1 MNITVDRNN
10 TIWNGG
16 KITSKLLGGEIE
28 LWNTEVT
35 LNTKEYNEGIQSL
48 GEARY
53 RSRST
58 YQGKYEVEYTS
69 TEAKE
74 MVGHINLKTYD
85 PSASISEYKA
95 VFGGTANK

>member
-1 MNITVDRNN
+1 M
-10 TIWNGG
+10 
-16 KITSKLLGGEIE
+16 
-28 LWNTEVT
+28 
-35 LNTKEYNEGIQSL
+35 
-48 GEARY
+48 ARY
-53 RSRST
+53 SSERST

-85 PSASISEYKA
+85 RSASISEYKA